1 MEKINWTKENI
12 LKLNNEIKYFENKDF
27 ELDALT
33 DEESHTIE
41 KTVSSIRDEVEPWLT
56 SIFQS
61 EHFSLLLGTGF
72 TMGITELADVKSQAM
87 GKIEFKKF
95 KEKISDWASKTAK
108 EFGRGSANI
117 EDDFRS
123 AIELHQGLKI
133 LKCEKAANSLEI
145 EINQKLTE
153 FINSIIETE
162 NKFVESKNYIEALSI
177 LKSFL
182 ISFSSRAAS
191 RERTNIFTTN
201 YDRFIEFGLDNAG
214 ILTIDRFVGKIK
226 PVFRTTKLEL
236 DYHYN
241 PPGIRGEPRYVEG
254 VVKYVKLH
262 GSVDWKFEKDSIVK
276 LPLTF
281 GVSAEESQYLIPKEP
296 KDFSVIYPNSSKGID
311 TAYFPYSELFRDFSS
326 AVCRPNSAIVT
337 FGYGFGDSHINRVIK
352 DMLTIPSTH
361 LVIISFNGASG
372 RIEKFI
378 KEINSAQFT
387 LIIGEYLASIKPL
400 VENYLPKAAIDRI
413 QDRMY
418 RNLEKRKMVFPEKK
432 NDSHVKAEDN
442 E

>member
-1 MEKINWTKENI
+1 MLDWTKNNI
-12 LKLNNEIKYFENKDF
+12 LKVNNEIDCF
-27 ELDALT
+27 
-33 DEESHTIE
+33 DESDIDE
-41 KTVSSIRDEVEPWLT
+41 KKISILRTKIEPWLT

-61 EHFSLLLGTGF
+61 EHFSLLVGTGL
-72 TMGITELADVKSQAM
+72 TSGLTNIAEVTSQAM
-87 GKIEFKKF
+87 DRIDFTNF
-95 KEKISDWASKTAK
+95 QKEINQWSNDSAK
-108 EFGRGSANI
+108 RLGRGTANI
-117 EDDFRS
+117 EDDFRT
-123 AIELHQGLKI
+123 ALELLQGLKI
-133 LKCEKAANSLEI
+133 KNDTDAVTLEK
-145 EINQKLTE
+145 EINNKLEAFIRNVIKTE
-153 FINSIIETE
+153 REFS
-162 NKFVESKNYIEALSI
+162 VSKKSNDALSL

-201 YDRFIEFGLDNAG
+201 YDRFIEYGLDSAG

-254 VVKYVKLH
+254 VIKYTKLH
-262 GSVDWKFEKDSIVK
+262 GSIDWKFENDSIAK
-276 LPLTF
+276 IPLHF
-281 GVSAEESQYLIPKEP
+281 GVDENTTLIPKEP

-326 AVCRPNSAIVT
+326 SVCRPNSVIVT

-361 LVIISFNGASG
+361 LVIISFNNASG
-372 RIEKFI
+372 RINKFLD
-378 KEINSAQFT
+378 EINPAQIT
-387 LIIGEYLASIKPL
+387 LIIGSHLGNLQPL

-413 QDRMY
+413 QERMF
-418 RNLEKRKMVFPEKK
+418 RNLEKRRVIPTDKTES
-432 NDSHVKAEDN
+432 DE
-442 E
+442 